1 MFGNNKIK
9 TDDVNVLLKQHERS
23 YFIVSLIVAMIFDT
37 LQFLYIR
44 YLIGL
49 LTNLMDMFILVFL
62 LVPAIAVAVV
72 AVLSLI
78 RLIRQHIKIMCGKYD
93 IIVATVSDRLGEY
106 LRRTLMLYDEN
117 GHIFEAESSY
127 LINKK
132 IGNESKILYASIEG
146 EKNRIVIPNCR
157 VVMLSEGRQNAAALD
172 DPTDAIKEIV
182 RADTRRKRGHYLIA
196 DSLFFLLVIIE
207 LIVNFA
213 AYITDSAASVIGLT
227 LSIWILTTG
236 LIVFVTFWLD
246 VRVKQQIPIRI
257 TPCLGL
263 GILTTTVIVA
273 DFFLGSVALL
283 LWIASYIYMRRPV
296 IKKMKDLYAGRYKV
310 TQGTVIYNEA
320 VIRSKYY
327 SRVFTNV
334 SRLEVGILGYHVFME
349 DGSHESASFGSG
361 RNEFSYKVRATNS
374 TIYEIYT
381 TPFDF
386 CKHPVGYEGLLIVRY
401 DPYLQEDEPILF

>member
-9 TDDVNVLLKQHERS
+9 TDDINVLLKQHERS
-23 YFIVSLIVAMIFDT
+23 YFIVSLIVAMVFDT
-37 LQFLYIR
+37 LLFLYIR

-62 LVPAIAVAVV
+62 LVPAIAAAVV
-72 AVLSLI
+72 AALSLI

-106 LRRTLMLYDEN
+106 LRRTLMLYDKN

-146 EKNRIVIPNCR
+146 EKNRIIIPNCR
-157 VVMLSEGRQNAAALD
+157 VVMLSEGRQNSADLD

-236 LIVFVTFWLD
+236 LIMFVTFGLD
-246 VRVKQQIPIRI
+246 VRVKRQIPIRI

-263 GILTTTVIVA
+263 GILTTTAIGA
-273 DFFLGSVALL
+273 NFFLGSVALL

-296 IKKMKDLYAGRYKV
+296 VKKMKDLYDGRYKV

-320 VIRSKYY
+320 VFRNRYFC
-327 SRVFTNV
+327 RVFTNV
-334 SRLEVGILGYHVFME
+334 ARMEIGIGGYHLSML
-349 DGSHESASFGSG
+349 DGSDGSVFFGS
-361 RNEFSYKVRATNS
+361 RSTEFSYKVRTTNGA
-374 TIYEIYT
+374 IYEVYT
-381 TPFDF
+381 NCFDF
-386 CKHPVGYEGLLIVRY
+386 CKHPIEYEGLLIVRY
-401 DPYLQEDEPILF
+401 DPYRQEDEPILF